1 MWFLNGARAQILT
14 FKYSADAES
23 GTASELVEAL
33 GGNAFAK
40 RVT

>member
-23 GTASELVEAL
+23 GMATALKEAL
-33 GGNAFAK
+33 SGCACAK
-40 RVT
+40 LVT